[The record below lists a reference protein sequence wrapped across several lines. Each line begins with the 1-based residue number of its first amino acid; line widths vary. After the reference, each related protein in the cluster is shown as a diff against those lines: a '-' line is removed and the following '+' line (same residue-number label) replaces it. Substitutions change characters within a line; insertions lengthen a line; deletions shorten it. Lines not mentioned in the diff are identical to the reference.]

1 MKLQIRVESFEE
13 THARVME
20 RARRMDRGERLQP
33 ERSLTFETVGDMLE
47 CLTKERV
54 RLCETAR
61 EPRTIT
67 ALAAALGRNKRAV
80 VRDVKRLAELG
91 LLKVHKEKN
100 PGHGQVTVVETAAE
114 KFELRAEF

>member
-1 MKLQIRVESFEE
+1 MKLRIRVETFEQ
-13 THARVME
+13 THERVVAR
-20 RARRMDRGERLQP
+20 AQKLTRGERIVP
-33 ERSLTFETVGDMLE
+33 ERNLTFETVGDMLE